1 MRTTAD
7 TNLLVRVIVADDPI
21 QAALA
26 QRQLANADLVALPV
40 VALCEM
46 VWTLSR
52 AYNLKK
58 SHVAV
63 ALRTLV
69 NSHNIVTDRPA
80 IDAGLAVLDAGGD
93 FADGVIAYQ
102 GQMLGGQNFV
112 SVDKEAVSLVAAQ
125 GIHAGLLA

>member
-1 MRTTAD
+1 METFLDVFGMLHRENGPHLTIEEINEVIAGSWAGRAMRITAD
-7 TNLLVRVIVADDPI
+7 TNLLIRVIVADDPI

-58 SHVAV
+58 SHVAL

-69 NSHNIVTDRPA
+69 NS
-80 IDAGLAVLDAGGD
+80 
-93 FADGVIAYQ
+93 
-102 GQMLGGQNFV
+102 
-112 SVDKEAVSLVAAQ
+112 S
-125 GIHAGLLA
+125 